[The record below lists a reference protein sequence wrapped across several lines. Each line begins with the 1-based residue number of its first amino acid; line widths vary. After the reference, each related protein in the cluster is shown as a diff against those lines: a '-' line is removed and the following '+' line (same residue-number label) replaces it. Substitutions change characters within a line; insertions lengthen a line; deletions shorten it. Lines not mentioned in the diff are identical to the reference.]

1 MDRKAFVKSILSLAA
16 LGGVNIYANENLK
29 NGGSSVKKTL
39 IVYFSWSGN
48 TRGIANKIKNIIG
61 GDISELELE
70 KPYSQNYNTCL
81 DEALNDQK
89 RQARPKLKNRF
100 DNIGEYGT
108 ILLGYPNWWASI
120 PMPIATFLES
130 HKFDG
135 KNIIPFCSHG
145 GGRLGQSVSAISK
158 ICPKSNIGIPFSA
171 HYSGG
176 SSVDKDLK
184 KWLNDNKII

>member
-1 MDRKAFVKSILSLAA
+1 MDRKAFIKSILSLAA

-108 ILLGYPNWWASI
+108 ILLA
-120 PMPIATFLES
+120 
-130 HKFDG
+130 
-135 KNIIPFCSHG
+135 
-145 GGRLGQSVSAISK
+145 
-158 ICPKSNIGIPFSA
+158 
-171 HYSGG
+171 
-176 SSVDKDLK
+176 
-184 KWLNDNKII
+184 

>member
-1 MDRKAFVKSILSLAA
+1 MDRNAFIKSILSFAA

-48 TRGIANKIKNIIG
+48 TRGIANKIK
-61 GDISELELE
+61 DITRADITELELE
-70 KPYSQNYNTCL
+70 KPYSKNYNTCL

-100 DNIGEYGT
+100 DNIGKYDT

-135 KNIIPFCSHG
+135 KKIIPFCSHG

-158 ICPKSNIGIPFSA
+158 ICQKSNIGIPFSA
-171 HYSGG
+171 YYSGG
-176 SSVDKDLK
+176 SSVDKDLR

>member
-1 MDRKAFVKSILSLAA
+1 MDRKAFIKSILSLAA

-158 ICPKSNIGIPFSA
+158 ICSKSNIGIPFSA